1 MSNETKR
8 QLKQPRK
15 DALRD
20 WLRDA
25 ANTIQ
30 EQAARLAWWE
40 EHHEQAVDDALA
52 ASTALP
58 GWGWLVLAA
67 LGGGFVVA
75 VIEAVLA

>member
-1 MSNETKR
+1 MNREM
-8 QLKQPRK
+8 KQPRK

-40 EHHEQAVDDALA
+40 EHHEQAVADAL
-52 ASTALP
+52 LDNGMP
-58 GWGWLVLAA
+58 RWLVLVLGALVGAA
-67 LGGGFVVA
+67 VVA
-75 VIEAVLA
+75 IAEAIRA